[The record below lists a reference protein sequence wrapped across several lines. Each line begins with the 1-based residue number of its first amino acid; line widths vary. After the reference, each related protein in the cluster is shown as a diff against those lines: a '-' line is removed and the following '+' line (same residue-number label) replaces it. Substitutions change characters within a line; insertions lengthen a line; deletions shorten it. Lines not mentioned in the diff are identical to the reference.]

1 MKEAFVDIR
10 KQLEKKLK
18 KDRFEHTIGVM
29 YTAASLAMRYHEDI
43 DDAMMAGLLHDCAK
57 CLTGDEKIAR
67 CTKLGLPVSDVEK
80 KNPELLHAKLGAYY
94 ARTKYGVTDENILSA
109 IEFHTTGKPD
119 MNVLEK
125 IVFVADYI
133 EPNRR
138 PLNEIAEI
146 RKEAF
151 TDIDT
156 CIVHILKNTLS
167 YLETSTAQTD
177 EMSVKT
183 YEYYVKKRG

>member
-1 MKEAFVDIR
+1 MDRTEMREK
-10 KQLEKKLK
+10 LEKKLTQK
-18 KDRFEHTIGVM
+18 RYEHSLGVE
-29 YTAASLAMRYHEDI
+29 YVSGCLAMVYGADVEK
-43 DDAMMAGLLHDCAK
+43 ALTAGLLHDCAK

-133 EPNRR
+133 EPNRDKA
-138 PLNEIAEI
+138 PNLKEI
-146 RKEAF
+146 RKTAF
-151 TDIDT
+151 EDIDRAVYLIIRDT
-156 CIVHILKNTLS
+156 LEYLK
-167 YLETSTAQTD
+167 ETNSPIDNQTQ
-177 EMSVKT
+177 KA
-183 YEYYVKKRG
+183 YEYYKKLNKDE

>member
-1 MKEAFVDIR
+1 MKEAFIDIR